1 MIFVWLGAL
10 LIGLSLGLLGSGGSI
25 LTVPVLVYLVQEPQ
39 KLAIAESLAIV
50 GGISLIG
57 ALPYAFKRLIHWKS
71 VLWFGIP
78 GVAGTYLGAYFS
90 QWLIGAMQLLLFALI
105 MLTAAYSMWR
115 AKNSRA
121 DKSKRHPLW
130 QILLE
135 GLAVGIITG
144 LVGVGG
150 GFLIIPALVVLG
162 GLTMRLA
169 VGTSLLIIAMKS
181 FVGFFKYAQV
191 LSQYHVNWGLI
202 ALFVGLGIVGSFTGS
217 FLSQK
222 FPQQLLRKLFSVV
235 LVALGIFILYQNI
248 PSILG
253 YALSI
258 ETIAI
263 TVVFSFA
270 LLIVLTRK
278 EGISVRDVPDLQGNF
293 LVVDVREPYE
303 YKEGH
308 AAVAKNVPLSQLKER
323 LSEIPKDKKVY
334 VICRSGRRSRVA
346 LRILHQAGYKNAR
359 PIRGGMLAWQMAH
372 LPIVKDNGTQG
383 VLVS

>member
-90 QWLIGAMQLLLFALI
+90 QWLTGAMQLLLFALI